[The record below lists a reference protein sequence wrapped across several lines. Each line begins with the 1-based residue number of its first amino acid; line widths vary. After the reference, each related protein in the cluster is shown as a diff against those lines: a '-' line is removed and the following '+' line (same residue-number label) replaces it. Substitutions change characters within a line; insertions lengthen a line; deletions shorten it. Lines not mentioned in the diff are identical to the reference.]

1 MVPIIQILRGSIRV
15 PRIFRISK
23 QLIALT
29 QVLGCRG
36 ALQYL
41 VQERRL
47 RRGSITEPYTLF
59 TKLAHFPLKVRP
71 CTSDISVFRQIFIE
85 REYACLDDISNV
97 GLIVDCGANVGY
109 SSAYLLSQ
117 FPMSHVICVEPD
129 PSNFAMLK
137 ENLQP
142 YGDRAVVIQA
152 GVWSHPTELKISEVP
167 YRDGGKWAVQ
177 VVENSDRQAGG
188 IRAIDIGS
196 LLKDSDFQRVSILKM
211 DIEGAEVI
219 VFSKNYEYWLS
230 RVDNFIVE
238 LHDDT
243 VFGPASDLVTSKVA
257 EHGDFHVSRCGEL
270 TVFKLN
276 NQVSQLLGMV
286 ARAPVLLKS
295 VQASVKYQLNRW
307 FSK

>member
-1 MVPIIQILRGSIRV
+1 
-15 PRIFRISK
+15 
-23 QLIALT
+23 
-29 QVLGCRG
+29 
-36 ALQYL
+36 
-41 VQERRL
+41 
-47 RRGSITEPYTLF
+47 
-59 TKLAHFPLKVRP
+59 
-71 CTSDISVFRQIFIE
+71 
-85 REYACLDDISNV
+85 
-97 GLIVDCGANVGY
+97 
-109 SSAYLLSQ
+109 
-117 FPMSHVICVEPD
+117 
-129 PSNFAMLK
+129 MLK

-177 VVENSDRQAGG
+177 VVENSDRQEGG

-230 RVDNFIVE
+230 RVDNIVVE